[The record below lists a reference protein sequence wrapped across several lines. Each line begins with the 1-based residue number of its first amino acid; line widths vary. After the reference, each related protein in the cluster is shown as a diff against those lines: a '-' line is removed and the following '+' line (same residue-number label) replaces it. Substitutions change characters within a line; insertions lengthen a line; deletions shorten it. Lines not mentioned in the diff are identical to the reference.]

1 MHAGSVT
8 VLSPPEYECFAALLS
23 WAGYGEVSKAKADP
37 KDRGFRTFGS
47 LSTTARSNSL
57 ALGNTSVVHSDFHSA
72 LTFLISCLARVC
84 RSRQA
89 RAASGRVGEVFCKER
104 ARPSA
109 VHLKGGKQGPSRFR
123 C

>member
-8 VLSPPEYECFAALLS
+8 VLFPPEYECFAALLS

-89 RAASGRVGEVFCKER
+89 RAASGRVGEVPEGGVALEQILFACALQATRSPR
-104 ARPSA
+104 AA
-109 VHLKGGKQGPSRFR
+109 
-123 C
+123 